1 MNLVLSLLVSSI
13 VVYLGNYWTELK
25 AIENVLNF
33 HLSVLFGFLQ
43 TQFQSWV
50 NETASNTGDSMTTIK
65 RLLMLDVTE
74 NLSSADGLLL
84 KISSSKYSSVDAYL
98 AQVSDQGCSGSSMD
112 RVFSQTSVFSS
123 SFKGR
128 VERRVYTA
136 VTIEP
141 SSMLPTIANFIH

>member
-25 AIENVLNF
+25 AIENILNF

-50 NETASNTGDSMTTIK
+50 NETASNTGDSM
-65 RLLMLDVTE
+65 
-74 NLSSADGLLL
+74 
-84 KISSSKYSSVDAYL
+84 ISSSKYGSVDAYL